1 MKRIMIIDERKLI
14 GYAGGAEHI
23 ICDLANE
30 MLNRGYYVDMVCM
43 ESQKGRPWYYLDE
56 NVQIINLNYEYCT
69 SRYNGAGWQLKKL
82 KREVLRALGGP
93 KLVIAGKQYADPK
106 KEYFFNE
113 FINRLKLCL
122 AEKKTDVIIAI
133 SEDSAYIAQ
142 QAKKKIEDIPVIAM
156 CHSNPANYI
165 QDMQEYQLN
174 ALKDSTFVQVLMES
188 FKPILNKA
196 GVDRIIAIPNVVK
209 QFSDSELVNLNE
221 CKNTIITAGRLEG
234 NGKRQHLLIEAFAR
248 IADRYPEWKLDIYGE
263 ADNKRYPQKLEKLI
277 KQYGLESRVQLRGLT
292 DKLHDQMRKSDIFAF
307 SSRDEGFGL
316 ALAEAMSIGLPVIA
330 YKSCYPTDELVQDG
344 KEGLLASDDV
354 DDFADKLSKLISDAD
369 LRMSLG
375 KNGHVKA
382 AQFSGTVIWDKWENV
397 IKQAMQ
403 VI

>member
-14 GYAGGAEHI
+14 GYAGGAEHV
-23 ICDLANE
+23 ICDLANN
-30 MLNRGYYVDMVCM
+30 MLSRGYCVDMVCM
-43 ESQKGRPWYYLDE
+43 ESKSGRPWYYLDE
-56 NVQIINLNYEYCT
+56 KARVINLNYEYCNY
-69 SRYNGAGWQLKKL
+69 RFNGIGWQIKKL
-82 KREVLRALGGP
+82 EQETLRALGGP
-93 KLVIAGKQYADPK
+93 RLVVAGKQYANPK
-106 KEYFFNE
+106 REYFFRE
-113 FINRLKLCL
+113 FIKRLSLCL
-122 AEKKTDVIIAI
+122 SEIKPDVIIAI

-142 QAKKKIEDIPVIAM
+142 QAKKNVGDIPVIAM

-174 ALKDSTFVQVLMES
+174 ALKASTFVQVLMES

-196 GVDRIIAIPNVVK
+196 GVDRIIAIPNAVK

-382 AQFSGTVIWDKWENV
+382 AQFGGTVVWDKWENV